1 MCDISEAIYMKL
13 LKLSYNDLDMDMPCP
28 SCGVV
33 GPVDRRAGVVKT
45 VLHCMNLLNSHV
57 RNKTKIV
64 PG

>member
-1 MCDISEAIYMKL
+1 MKL
-13 LKLSYNDLDMDMPCP
+13 LKLLYNDLDMDMPCP